1 MIIINQDKTSII
13 NFDNVTRISLLI
25 DDEEGFLIG
34 ADTNSAESSS
44 WDLGRYNSKERVKEI
59 LQEIANKYT
68 EYYHIKGGHSI
79 LNDGGYIQPNMFD
92 FPKVYEMPI
101 E

>member
-44 WDLGRYNSKERVKEI
+44 WDLGRYNSKERAKEV
-59 LQEIANKYT
+59 LQEIAEMYSDYRIST
-68 EYYHIKGGHSI
+68 IGVISTV
-79 LNDGGYIQPNMFD
+79 
-92 FPKVYEMPI
+92 PKIYEMPI